1 MKVKI
6 LTDSASDLPEEIIK
20 EYDID
25 VLPMTIMKD
34 DKEYKDRIDISPKVI
49 YDGMRNKGVFK
60 TAQVTP
66 IAFEEKFEQY
76 ANQGIPVVYVGFSSE
91 LSATYQS
98 SIIAR
103 DSVLTKYPDA
113 KIEVIDT
120 LGASGGF
127 GLIVLEAA
135 KFAKEGKEVDEI
147 LDRVNLAKE
156 SIDHIFTVDDI
167 EYLYRGGRVS
177 RTSAVLGGMLNIKPI
192 LEVKDG
198 KLIPLEKVRGK
209 NKVFTRMVELM
220 EERSIDKDFTN
231 ATICITHGDDL
242 ESAIKLKELIEKR
255 YNANNFIINMI
266 GATIGAHSGPGT
278 LALFYP
284 KTKL

>member
-1 MKVKI
+1 MNVKI

-49 YDGMRNKGVFK
+49 FDGMRNKEVFK

-76 ANQGIPVVYVGFSSE
+76 AKQGIPVVYVGFSSE

-98 SIIAR
+98 SVIAR

-135 KFAKEGKEVDEI
+135 KFAKAGKEVDEI
-147 LDRVNLAKE
+147 LDRVNLTKE
-156 SIDHIFTVDDI
+156 SIDQIFTVDDI

-242 ESAIKLKELIEKR
+242 ESALKLKELIEKR

>member
-156 SIDHIFTVDDI
+156 SIDQIFTVDDI

-242 ESAIKLKELIEKR
+242 ESALKLKELIEKR

>member
-25 VLPMTIMKD
+25 VLPMTIIKD

-49 YDGMRNKGVFK
+49 FDGMRNKEVFK

-76 ANQGIPVVYVGFSSE
+76 AKQGVPVVYVGFSSE

-98 SIIAR
+98 SVIAR

-135 KFAKEGKEVDEI
+135 KVAKAGKEVDEI

-156 SIDHIFTVDDI
+156 SIDQIFTVDDI

-209 NKVFTRMVELM
+209 SKVFTRMVELM

-242 ESAIKLKELIEKR
+242 EGALKLKELIEKR
-255 YNANNFIINMI
+255 YNAKNFIINMI
-266 GATIGAHSGPGT
+266 GATIGSHSGPGT

>member
-20 EYDID
+20 EYDIE
-25 VLPMTIMKD
+25 VLPMTIIKD

-49 YDGMRNKGVFK
+49 FDGMRNKEVFK
-60 TAQVTP
+60 TSQVTP

-76 ANQGIPVVYVGFSSE
+76 AKQGIPVVYVGFSSE

-98 SIIAR
+98 SVIAK
-103 DSVLTKYPDA
+103 DNVLTKYPEA

-120 LGASGGF
+120 YAASGGF
-127 GLIVLEAA
+127 GLIVLETA
-135 KFAKEGKEVDEI
+135 KFAKAGKEVDEI

-242 ESAIKLKELIEKR
+242 EGALKLKELIEKR
-255 YNANNFIINMI
+255 YNAKNFIINMI

>member
-6 LTDSASDLPEEIIK
+6 LTDSASDLTEEIIR

-25 VLPMTIMKD
+25 VLPMTIIKD
-34 DKEYKDRIDISPKVI
+34 DREYRDKIDISPKVI
-49 YDGMRNKGVFK
+49 YDGMRNKEVFK

-66 IAFEEKFEQY
+66 IAFEEKFEEY
-76 ANQGIPVVYVGFSSE
+76 AKQGIPVVYVGFSSE

-98 SIIAR
+98 SVIAR
-103 DSVLTKYPDA
+103 DNVLIKYPDA
-113 KIEVIDT
+113 KIEVVDT
-120 LGASGGF
+120 LAASGGF

-135 KFAKEGKEVDEI
+135 KFAKSGKDVGEI
-147 LDRVNLAKE
+147 LDRVELAKK

-192 LEVKDG
+192 LEVKEG
-198 KLIPLEKVRGK
+198 KLIQLEKIRGK

-220 EERSIDKDFTN
+220 EERSIDKDFTD

-242 ESAIKLKELIEKR
+242 EGAIKLKELIEER
-255 YNANNFIINMI
+255 YNAKNFIINMI

-284 KTKL
+284 KIKL

>member
-25 VLPMTIMKD
+25 VLPMTIIKD

-49 YDGMRNKGVFK
+49 FDGMRNKEVFK

-76 ANQGIPVVYVGFSSE
+76 AKQGIPVVYVGFSSE

-98 SIIAR
+98 SVIAR

-135 KFAKEGKEVDEI
+135 KYAKAGKEVDEI
-147 LDRVNLAKE
+147 LDRVNLTKK

-255 YNANNFIINMI
+255 YNANKFIINMI

>member
-6 LTDSASDLPEEIIK
+6 LTDSASDLTEEIIR

-25 VLPMTIMKD
+25 VLPMTIIKD
-34 DKEYKDRIDISPKVI
+34 DREYRDKIDISPKVI
-49 YDGMRNKGVFK
+49 YDGMRNKEVFK

-66 IAFEEKFEQY
+66 IAFEEKFEEY
-76 ANQGIPVVYVGFSSE
+76 AKQGIPVVYVGFSSE

-98 SIIAR
+98 SVIAR
-103 DSVLTKYPDA
+103 DNVLIKYPDA
-113 KIEVIDT
+113 KIEVVDT
-120 LGASGGF
+120 LAASGGF

-135 KFAKEGKEVDEI
+135 KFAKSGKDVGEI
-147 LDRVNLAKE
+147 LDRVELAKK

-192 LEVKDG
+192 LEVKEG
-198 KLIPLEKVRGK
+198 KLIPLEKIRGK

-220 EERSIDKDFTN
+220 EERSIDKDFTD

-242 ESAIKLKELIEKR
+242 EGAIKLKELIEER
-255 YNANNFIINMI
+255 YNAKNFIINMI

-284 KTKL
+284 KIKL

>member
-25 VLPMTIMKD
+25 VLPMTIIKD

-49 YDGMRNKGVFK
+49 FDGMRNKEVFK

-66 IAFEEKFEQY
+66 IAFEEKFEEY
-76 ANQGIPVVYVGFSSE
+76 AKQGIPVVYVGFSSE

-98 SIIAR
+98 SVIAR
-103 DSVLTKYPDA
+103 DNVLIKYPDA
-113 KIEVIDT
+113 KIEVVDT
-120 LGASGGF
+120 LAASGGF

-135 KFAKEGKEVDEI
+135 KFAKSGKDVGEI
-147 LDRVNLAKE
+147 LDRVELAKK
-156 SIDHIFTVDDI
+156 SIDHIFTVDNI

-192 LEVKDG
+192 LEVKEG
-198 KLIPLEKVRGK
+198 KLVPLEKIRGK

-220 EERSIDKDFTN
+220 EERSIDKDFTD

-242 ESAIKLKELIEKR
+242 EGAIKLKELIEER
-255 YNANNFIINMI
+255 YNAKNFIINMI

-284 KTKL
+284 KIKL

>member
-25 VLPMTIMKD
+25 VLPMTIIKD
-34 DKEYKDRIDISPKVI
+34 DKEYKDRVDISPKVI
-49 YDGMRNKGVFK
+49 FDGMRNKEVFK

-76 ANQGIPVVYVGFSSE
+76 AKQGVPVVYVGFSSE

-98 SIIAR
+98 SVIAR

-135 KFAKEGKEVDEI
+135 KVAKAGKEVDEI

-156 SIDHIFTVDDI
+156 SIDQIFTVDDI

-209 NKVFTRMVELM
+209 SKVFTRMVELM

-242 ESAIKLKELIEKR
+242 EGALKLKELIEKR
-255 YNANNFIINMI
+255 YNAKNFIINMI

>member
-6 LTDSASDLPEEIIK
+6 LTDSASDLTEEIIR

-25 VLPMTIMKD
+25 VLPMTIIKD
-34 DKEYKDRIDISPKVI
+34 DREYRDKIDISPKVI
-49 YDGMRNKGVFK
+49 YDGMRNKEVFK

-66 IAFEEKFEQY
+66 IAFEEKFEEY
-76 ANQGIPVVYVGFSSE
+76 AKQGIPVVYVGFSSE

-98 SIIAR
+98 SVIAR
-103 DSVLTKYPDA
+103 DNVLIKYPDA
-113 KIEVIDT
+113 KIEVVDT
-120 LGASGGF
+120 LAASGGF

-135 KFAKEGKEVDEI
+135 KFAKSGKDVGEI
-147 LDRVNLAKE
+147 LDRVELAKK

-192 LEVKDG
+192 LEVKEG
-198 KLIPLEKVRGK
+198 KLVPLEKIRGK

-220 EERSIDKDFTN
+220 EERSIDKDFTD

-242 ESAIKLKELIEKR
+242 EGAIKLKELIEER
-255 YNANNFIINMI
+255 YNAKNFIINMI

-284 KTKL
+284 KIKL

>member
-6 LTDSASDLPEEIIK
+6 LTDSASDLTEEIIR

-25 VLPMTIMKD
+25 VLPMTIIKD
-34 DKEYKDRIDISPKVI
+34 DREYRDKIDISPKVI
-49 YDGMRNKGVFK
+49 YDGMRNKEVFK

-66 IAFEEKFEQY
+66 IAFEEKFEEY
-76 ANQGIPVVYVGFSSE
+76 AKQGIPVVYVGFSSE

-98 SIIAR
+98 SVIAR
-103 DSVLTKYPDA
+103 DNVLIKYPDA
-113 KIEVIDT
+113 KIEVVDT
-120 LGASGGF
+120 LAASGGF

-135 KFAKEGKEVDEI
+135 KFAKSGKDVGEI
-147 LDRVNLAKE
+147 LDRVELAKK
-156 SIDHIFTVDDI
+156 SIDHIFTVDNI

-192 LEVKDG
+192 LEVKEG
-198 KLIPLEKVRGK
+198 KLVPLEKIRGK

-220 EERSIDKDFTN
+220 EERSIDKDFTD

-242 ESAIKLKELIEKR
+242 EGAIKLKELIEER
-255 YNANNFIINMI
+255 YNAKNFIINMI

-284 KTKL
+284 KIKL

>member
-25 VLPMTIMKD
+25 VLPMTIIKD
-34 DKEYKDRIDISPKVI
+34 DKEYKDRVDISPKVI
-49 YDGMRNKGVFK
+49 FDGMRNKEVFK
-60 TAQVTP
+60 TSQVTP

-76 ANQGIPVVYVGFSSE
+76 AKQGIPVVYVGFSSE

-98 SIIAR
+98 SVIAK
-103 DSVLTKYPDA
+103 DNVLTKYPEA

-120 LGASGGF
+120 YAASGGF

-135 KFAKEGKEVDEI
+135 KFARAGKEVDEI

-242 ESAIKLKELIEKR
+242 EGALKLKELIEKR
-255 YNANNFIINMI
+255 YNAKNFIINMI

>member
-156 SIDHIFTVDDI
+156 SIDQIFTVDDI

>member
-25 VLPMTIMKD
+25 VLPMTIIKD
-34 DKEYKDRIDISPKVI
+34 DKEYKDRVDISPKVI
-49 YDGMRNKGVFK
+49 FDGMRNKEVFK

-76 ANQGIPVVYVGFSSE
+76 AKQGIPVVYVGFSSE

-98 SIIAR
+98 SVIAK
-103 DSVLTKYPDA
+103 DNVLTKYPDA

-135 KFAKEGKEVDEI
+135 KFAKAGKEVDEI
-147 LDRVNLAKE
+147 IDRVNLAKE

-220 EERSIDKDFTN
+220 EERSIDKDFKN

-242 ESAIKLKELIEKR
+242 EGALKLKELIEKR
-255 YNANNFIINMI
+255 YNAKNFIINMI

>member
-49 YDGMRNKGVFK
+49 FDGMRNKEVFK

-76 ANQGIPVVYVGFSSE
+76 AKQGIPVVYVGFSSE

-98 SIIAR
+98 SVIAR

-135 KFAKEGKEVDEI
+135 KFAKAGKEVDEI

-242 ESAIKLKELIEKR
+242 ESALKLKELIEKR